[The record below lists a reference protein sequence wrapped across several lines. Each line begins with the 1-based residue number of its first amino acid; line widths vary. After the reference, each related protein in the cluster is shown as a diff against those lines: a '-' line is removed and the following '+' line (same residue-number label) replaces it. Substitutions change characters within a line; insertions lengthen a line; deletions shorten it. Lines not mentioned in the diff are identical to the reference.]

1 MDNKDKK
8 EDEKIFEKENRI
20 YKYYINQ
27 QEENMGA
34 KDFIETLLNVSLL
47 DMDKSSNMDLVR
59 LYRDVGFDN
68 FFVLIEEFSGKTVK
82 FPKADKIKKL
92 LLVSLATY
100 YVNVLGMDPKEA
112 GKVLGEQLGSSSLKQ
127 KSIKSIVK
135 AFNQELSSLFK
146 TYIDV
151 ANGEVEDE

>member
-1 MDNKDKK
+1 MDKTND
-8 EDEKIFEKENRI
+8 KIFEKENRI
-20 YKYYINQ
+20 YKYYINE
-27 QEENMGA
+27 QEENKGS

-47 DMDKSSNMDLVR
+47 ELDKTENMDLVR

-68 FFVLIEEFSGKTVK
+68 FFVLIEEFGGKTVK

-127 KSIKSIVK
+127 KSIKNIVK
-135 AFNQELSSLFK
+135 AFESELSSLFK
-146 TYIDV
+146 AYVTAV
-151 ANGEVEDE
+151 EGESDGK